1 MTPNKQDR
9 SSSIETNHVME
20 KKNEKPIKTT
30 DSAKQVAKK
39 FCCFCDT
46 GDCSIDRYDPR
57 C

>member
-46 GDCSIDRYDPR
+46 GDCSIDRYDPQ